1 METVETVETVETAE
15 TVETVGA
22 VTPAAA
28 AGAPKVTAA
37 AGMGAGVMANCGC
50 ENPTTVALGKCSVH
64 PLIRCEREWP
74 RAN

>member
-22 VTPAAA
+22 VTPTAAA
-28 AGAPKVTAA
+28 AAAPKVTAA

-50 ENPTTVALGKCSVH
+50 ENPTTHIIIRSWLGFLDTRRS
-64 PLIRCEREWP
+64 
-74 RAN
+74 